1 MKRETSERDEED
13 GKDEDEREADRMWRQ
28 GKKETV
34 GWMTREEEKRGKKE
48 VRGQYTEREREKA
61 IKYRYKKARDPAR
74 SWGFLQSHAET
85 ICAAVWGPNCS
96 VSAST
101 KLHQLLSKAITPSR
115 RGSPRCPPCALR
127 CFTCSWCSMPM
138 LMVFTRIAIM
148 IPRLKYLLST
158 ITRSLTLTS
167 RHMSLQSFSRPPS
180 SSSSSF
186 SSAEAPWSSWLP
198 SPSPSLAPPSS
209 WSEPALSSTESLLD
223 ASCSALWHRGQLVG
237 SEVAVTAMGWT
248 KPWGGQ
254 PRELCCWQSPGKRNV
269 LLKEGGYVKDIP
281 SGHLLGFWVF
291 RLGNWAF

>member
-1 MKRETSERDEED
+1 MRKMEKMRMREKQTECGDRAKKKQWYEWPGRRKRE
-13 GKDEDEREADRMWRQ
+13 AL
-28 GKKETV
+28 
-34 GWMTREEEKRGKKE
+34 KRGE
-48 VRGQYTEREREKA
+48 RTIHREREREKA

-198 SPSPSLAPPSS
+198 SSSPSLAPPSS

-269 LLKEGGYVKDIP
+269 LLKEVGYVKDIP
-281 SGHLLGFWVF
+281 SGHPLGFWVF